1 MYAWMNGCKISN
13 TNTKNVVFASSLLTF
28 SNFDSSEF
36 QYQYFFSMFLIST
49 FTKEKLGLKVISI
62 SDPCASEIY
71 ILEIN

>member
-1 MYAWMNGCKISN
+1 MYAWMDGFKISN
-13 TNTKNVVFASSLLTF
+13 TNTENVVSVSSLLFF
-28 SNFDSSEF
+28 SNFDSSKF

-62 SDPCASEIY
+62 SDPCASKKY